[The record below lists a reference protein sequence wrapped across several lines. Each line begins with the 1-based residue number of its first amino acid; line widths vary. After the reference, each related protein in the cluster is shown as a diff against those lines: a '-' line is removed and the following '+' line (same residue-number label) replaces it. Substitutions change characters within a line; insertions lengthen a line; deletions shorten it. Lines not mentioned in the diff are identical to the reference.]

1 MQAPA
6 IGDEEVEGEAF
17 DGDDGRLHPLELVD
31 QTTHPLGA
39 IGGFDEESAVV
50 HHLQARLEEEGG
62 HGLGRVDPALRE
74 DADERVR
81 LSDLTLPHAFV
92 RVMLAEA
99 LYRAWSVNA
108 GHPYHRE

>member
-39 IGGFDEESAVV
+39 IGGFDEEPAVV
-50 HHLQARLEEEGG
+50 HHLQARFEEERG

-74 DADERVR
+74 V
-81 LSDLTLPHAFV
+81 LLTQCQGLLDDGRAID
-92 RVMLAEA
+92 RA
-99 LYRAWSVNA
+99 LRA
-108 GHPYHRE
+108 